1 MNTFRTTIN
10 LKPADFKIN
19 HDDKILCVGS
29 CFAENMGERLRDA
42 MIPVYIN
49 PFGISY
55 NPISIAEA
63 IKFSRDNTQFVKENL
78 YFDGQLFHSWQHHG
92 SFSST
97 DAALTLTKINT
108 HINEAHLFSATHII
122 ITFGT
127 ARVYELIEQKRIV
140 NNCHKVPAKFFKKR
154 LLSVK
159 EIVEVYTPL
168 FADLLNAGKKIILSV
183 SPIRHLRDGFV
194 ENNVSK
200 SILILAIHRL
210 LEIFPEGVHYFPA
223 YEIVLDDLRDY
234 RFYADD
240 MIHPSTPA
248 IEYIWQNFQSVYFN
262 DTTKNRMNEIT
273 KIKKMQAHRPLHPET
288 KNHEDF
294 KKKLEQKNINHF

>member
-10 LKPADFKIN
+10 LKPADFKID
-19 HDDKILCVGS
+19 HDNKILCVGS
-29 CFAENMGERLRDA
+29 CFAENMAERLRDA

-63 IKFSRDNTQFVKENL
+63 IKFSSDNKQFVKEDL
-78 YFDGQLFHSWQHHG
+78 DFDGQLFHSWQHHG

-97 DAALTLTKINT
+97 DTALTLTKINT

-154 LLSVK
+154 LLSVE
-159 EIVEVYTPL
+159 EIVEVCTPL

-210 LEIFPEGVHYFPA
+210 LEIFPDGVHYFPA

-240 MIHPSTPA
+240 MIHPSNPA